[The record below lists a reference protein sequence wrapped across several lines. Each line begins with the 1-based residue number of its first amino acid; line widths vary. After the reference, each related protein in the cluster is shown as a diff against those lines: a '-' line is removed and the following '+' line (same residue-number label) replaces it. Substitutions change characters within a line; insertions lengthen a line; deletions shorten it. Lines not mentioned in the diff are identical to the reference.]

1 MSELEKLIKELCPN
15 GVEYKPLG
23 ELGEFYGGITGKN
36 KNDFVDGNA
45 KFISYMNVYKNLKLN
60 IDTPERVKISPNEK
74 QRTLEYGDVIFTG
87 SSETPDEC
95 GISSVL
101 AYKTEEKLYLNS
113 FCICYRFND
122 PSMFNPEFSK
132 YLFRSR
138 ELRIQIGKTA
148 SGVTRFNVS
157 KEKMKKVVIPIVP
170 LEIQQE
176 IVRILDNF
184 TKLTA
189 ELTKELTARKKQ
201 YEHYRDM
208 LLSFDDIRPAD
219 QADNGGGY
227 NNNVIYRKLGEICEY
242 GKERIS
248 AETLS
253 VENYVSVE
261 NLLPNKQGKTAAS
274 RVPTGYVCIAYK
286 RGDILI
292 GNIRPYLKKIWLA
305 DCDGG
310 TNGDVLVVQMKD
322 KQAVQERFLYH
333 CLSSEKFF
341 NYDDSN
347 AKGAKM
353 PRGDKNAVMDFEI
366 PVPPL
371 ETQKRIVSILDKFE
385 MLANSLSDGLPAEIE
400 ARKKQY
406 EYYRDKLLDFKD
418 VGGGYYLLEKIVQW
432 LPLGEIATIT
442 RGGNFQKKDFTSNG
456 IPCIHYGQIYTKYG
470 LYANETFTFISE
482 EVAKKSKKATTN
494 DIIMAVTSENIE
506 DVCKC
511 VAWLGKEDVAVSGHT
526 AIIHH
531 NQNAKYLA
539 YYFHTQMFFAQKE
552 KYAHGTKVIEV
563 TPSKLADIIIPLPP
577 LAIQG
582 WIAEILDKFHS
593 LATDISEGIPAEIE
607 ARKKQYEYYRDKLL
621 AFKKIENVV

>member
-1 MSELEKLIKELCPN
+1 M
-15 GVEYKPLG
+15 
-23 ELGEFYGGITGKN
+23 
-36 KNDFVDGNA
+36 
-45 KFISYMNVYKNLKLN
+45 
-60 IDTPERVKISPNEK
+60 
-74 QRTLEYGDVIFTG
+74 
-87 SSETPDEC
+87 
-95 GISSVL
+95 
-101 AYKTEEKLYLNS
+101 
-113 FCICYRFND
+113 
-122 PSMFNPEFSK
+122 
-132 YLFRSR
+132 
-138 ELRIQIGKTA
+138 
-148 SGVTRFNVS
+148 
-157 KEKMKKVVIPIVP
+157 
-170 LEIQQE
+170 
-176 IVRILDNF
+176 
-184 TKLTA
+184 
-189 ELTKELTARKKQ
+189 
-201 YEHYRDM
+201 
-208 LLSFDDIRPAD
+208 
-219 QADNGGGY
+219 GGGY
-227 NNNVIYRKLGEICEY
+227 NNNVIYRKLGEV
-242 GKERIS
+242 
-248 AETLS
+248 AELYAGATPKTS
-253 VENYVSVE
+253 NSDYWTNGTIPWMSSGEV
-261 NLLPNKQGKTAAS
+261 NLGQVFYTEKKITQLGYDSCSTKIVPKNTVVVALAGQGKTRGTVAITRIELCTNQS
-274 RVPTGYVCIAYK
+274 LCSIIPNEYVK
-286 RGDILI
+286 SD
-292 GNIRPYLKKIWLA
+292 
-305 DCDGG
+305 
-310 TNGDVLVVQMKD
+310 
-322 KQAVQERFLYH
+322 FLYH
-333 CLSSEKFF
+333 FLKGQYQTLRNISSGNGTRGGLSLKIL
-341 NYDDSN
+341 
-347 AKGAKM
+347 K
-353 PRGDKNAVMDFEI
+353 DFEI

-385 MLANSLSDGLPAEIE
+385 TLANSLSDGLPAEIE

-418 VGGGYYLLEKIVQW
+418 VGGGYCLLRKLVQW

-494 DIIMAVTSENIE
+494 DIIMAVTSENVE

-539 YYFHTQMFFAQKE
+539 YYFHTQMFFVQQE